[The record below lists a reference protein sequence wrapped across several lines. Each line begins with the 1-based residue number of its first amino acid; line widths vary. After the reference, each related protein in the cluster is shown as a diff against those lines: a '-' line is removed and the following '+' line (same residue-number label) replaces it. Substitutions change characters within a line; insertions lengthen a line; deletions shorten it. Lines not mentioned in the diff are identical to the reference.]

1 MLPTVV
7 PSYRRYRRTVVTVV
21 PSYRP
26 FPLPSRAVARY
37 VSSVNLG
44 PTITAAALGAALAGC
59 GGEPDLAAAGNL
71 PAVGR
76 APETATV
83 LRVPREGGAAR
94 LYRVPTLEPSAW
106 KLDAK
111 LPPLERTLGTDA
123 EQGFV
128 FLLDKKR
135 NVVALDLE
143 TRRIRPSLEHV
154 RLATVGPDGALYAVD
169 TAGNVVRVV
178 RRTPV
183 RFRNKLQGTAQ
194 ELSATMGG
202 MLVARLAGDQPR
214 LEVLGSDRPP
224 ATFPVAEGRQALS
237 FWGDLVA
244 VAADSAVVVYE
255 IEGDS
260 DGDRDRVSIPVS
272 GDAKAVMFSPSGHR
286 IYVARATDGLLVLD
300 RVSGQELLEID
311 LPGPAV
317 GLSGDR
323 YGQWVLVRPATGD
336 SAWVVDIGTGRHAGT
351 VEVEWDADLPAILSP
366 NTLLTRRGKDLV
378 ALDLSRDG
386 FPPRGRVEGGAG
398 DGWLP
403 LAWHPA
409 EDEDVPA
416 DADSA
421 ALAAAAD
428 SAAKARSVYL
438 QVSSSQ
444 NPAWAEELSQ
454 KLKAAGLPASVL
466 KPARTDEAYRVVLG
480 PYATR
485 EQAEETGRGIGM
497 PSFVVTTQESKSQ

>member
-1 MLPTVV
+1 
-7 PSYRRYRRTVVTVV
+7 
-21 PSYRP
+21 
-26 FPLPSRAVARY
+26 
-37 VSSVNLG
+37 VN
-44 PTITAAALGAALAGC
+44 PRHAIAAAGLSAALAGC

-76 APETATV
+76 APEVATV
-83 LRVPREGGAAR
+83 LRVPREGGAVR

-106 KLDAK
+106 KLTDK
-111 LPPLERTLGTDA
+111 LPPLERTLGVDPG
-123 EQGFV
+123 QGFV

-135 NVVALDLE
+135 NVAVLDLE
-143 TRRIRPSLEHV
+143 TRRIRPSLEQV
-154 RLATVGPDGALYAVD
+154 RQATVGPDGALYAVD
-169 TAGNVVRVV
+169 TASNVVQVV

-183 RFRNKLQGTAQ
+183 RFRNKLQGAPRAL
-194 ELSATMGG
+194 EATMGG
-202 MLVARLAGDQPR
+202 MLVARLAGDKPR

-224 ATFPVAEGRQALS
+224 ATFPVVEGQQALS

-244 VAADSAVVVYE
+244 VAADSAVVLYE
-255 IEGDS
+255 VEGDS
-260 DGDRDRVSIPVS
+260 DGDRDKVSIPVS
-272 GDAKAVMFSPSGHR
+272 GTAKAVMFSPSGHR

-300 RVSGQELLEID
+300 RVSGEELFEVD
-311 LPGPAV
+311 LPGPAI

-323 YGQWVLVRPATGD
+323 YGQWLLVRPATGD
-336 SAWVVDIGTGRHAGT
+336 SAWVVDIGKGRRVGT
-351 VEVEWDADLPAILSP
+351 VQVSWDADLPAILSP

-386 FPPRGRVEGGAG
+386 FPLRGRIEGGAG
-398 DGWLP
+398 DGWVP
-403 LAWHPA
+403 LAWHPPQ
-409 EDEDVPA
+409 EQNVPM

-428 SAAKARSVYL
+428 SAANAPSVYL

-466 KPARTDEAYRVVLG
+466 KPVRSDEAYRVVLG

-497 PSFVVTTQESKSQ
+497 PSFVVTTKDSPSQ

>member
-1 MLPTVV
+1 M
-7 PSYRRYRRTVVTVV
+7 
-21 PSYRP
+21 
-26 FPLPSRAVARY
+26 PLPQRPSIHY
-37 VSSVNLG
+37 VSPVNLRHAS
-44 PTITAAALGAALAGC
+44 TAAGLWAALAGC
-59 GGEPDLAAAGNL
+59 GGEPDLAGAGNL

-76 APETATV
+76 APEVATA
-83 LRVPREGGAAR
+83 LRIPREGGAAR

-111 LPPLERTLGTDA
+111 LPPLERTLGADP

-143 TRRIRPSLEHV
+143 TRRLRPSLEQV
-154 RLATVGPDGALYAVD
+154 RQATVGPDGALYAVD
-169 TAGNVVRVV
+169 TASNIVQVV

-183 RFRNKLQGTAQ
+183 RFRNKLQGAPS

-224 ATFPVAEGRQALS
+224 ATFAVADGAQAMS

-255 IEGDS
+255 VEGDS

-272 GDAKAVMFSPSGHR
+272 GTARAVMFSPSGHR
-286 IYVARATDGLLVLD
+286 IYVARVTEGLLVLD
-300 RVSGQELLEID
+300 RTSGEEVLEIE

-336 SAWVVDIGTGRHAGT
+336 SAWVVDVGKGRYSGT
-351 VEVEWDADLPAILSP
+351 VQVKWDADLPAIVSP

-378 ALDLSRDG
+378 ALDLSREG
-386 FPPRGRVEGGAG
+386 FPRRGRVEGGAG

-409 EDEDVPA
+409 EEDDVPM

-428 SAAKARSVYL
+428 SAAQARSVYL

-466 KPARTDEAYRVVLG
+466 KPARSDEAYRVVLG

-497 PSFVVTTQESKSQ
+497 PSFVVTSQESPSQ

>member
-1 MLPTVV
+1 
-7 PSYRRYRRTVVTVV
+7 
-21 PSYRP
+21 
-26 FPLPSRAVARY
+26 
-37 VSSVNLG
+37 VNLRHA
-44 PTITAAALGAALAGC
+44 IAAAASSAALAGC

-76 APETATV
+76 AIELATL
-83 LRVPREGGAAR
+83 LRIPEGGGVVR

-106 KLDAK
+106 KLDEK
-111 LPPLERTLGTDA
+111 LPPLERTLGTDPG
-123 EQGFV
+123 QGFV

-135 NVVALDLE
+135 NVLALDLE
-143 TRRIRPSLEHV
+143 TRRLRPSLEQV
-154 RLATVGPDGALYAVD
+154 RQATVGADGALYAVD
-169 TAGNVVRVV
+169 TASNVVQVV

-183 RFRNKLQGTAQ
+183 RFRNKLQGTPR
-194 ELSATMGG
+194 ELHGTMGG
-202 MLVARLAGDQPR
+202 MLVARLAGDKPR

-224 ATFPVAEGRQALS
+224 ATFPIAVGQQALS

-244 VAADSAVVVYE
+244 VATDTAVVLYE
-255 IEGDS
+255 VEGDS
-260 DGDRDRVSIPVS
+260 DGNRDQLSIPVS

-286 IYVARATDGLLVLD
+286 LYVATASEGLLVLD
-300 RVSGQELLEID
+300 RVSGQELFEID
-311 LPGPAV
+311 LPGPAI

-323 YGQWVLVRPATGD
+323 YGQWVLVRAATGD
-336 SAWVVDIGTGRHAGT
+336 SGWVVDVGKGRHVGT
-351 VEVEWDADLPAILSP
+351 VAVTWDADLPAIVSP
-366 NTLLTRRGKDLV
+366 STLLTRRGKDVV
-378 ALDLSRDG
+378 ALDLSREG
-386 FPPRGRVEGGAG
+386 FPLRGRIEGGAG
-398 DGWLP
+398 DRWLP
-403 LAWHPA
+403 LAWHPPQ
-409 EDEDVPA
+409 EENVPM

-428 SAAKARSVYL
+428 SAARAPSVYL

-466 KPARTDEAYRVVLG
+466 KPARSDEAYRVVLG

-497 PSFVVTTQESKSQ
+497 PSFVVTTQDSPS

>member
-1 MLPTVV
+1 
-7 PSYRRYRRTVVTVV
+7 
-21 PSYRP
+21 
-26 FPLPSRAVARY
+26 
-37 VSSVNLG
+37 VNLRH
-44 PTITAAALGAALAGC
+44 TIAAVGLSAALAGC

-76 APETATV
+76 GLEAATV
-83 LRVPREGGAAR
+83 LRIPREGGVVR

-106 KLDAK
+106 KLTDK
-111 LPPLERTLGTDA
+111 LPPLERTLGVDA
-123 EQGFV
+123 GQGFV

-135 NVVALDLE
+135 NVVAVDLE
-143 TRRIRPSLEHV
+143 TRRIRPSLEQV
-154 RLATVGPDGALYAVD
+154 RQATVGPDGALYAVD
-169 TAGNVVRVV
+169 TANNVVQVV

-183 RFRNKLQGTAQ
+183 RFRNKLQGSPR
-194 ELSATMGG
+194 ELQATMGG
-202 MLVARLAGDQPR
+202 MLVARLAGDKPR

-224 ATFPVAEGRQALS
+224 ATFPVAEGQQALS

-244 VAADSAVVVYE
+244 VAADSAVVLYE
-255 IEGDS
+255 VEGDS
-260 DGDRDRVSIPVS
+260 DGDRDRISIPVS
-272 GDAKAVMFSPSGHR
+272 GTAKAVMFSPSGHR
-286 IYVARATDGLLVLD
+286 IYVATATDGLLVLD
-300 RVSGQELLEID
+300 RVSGQEIMEIE
-311 LPGPAV
+311 LPGPAI

-323 YGQWVLVRPATGD
+323 YGQWVLIRPAAGD
-336 SAWVVDIGTGRHAGT
+336 SAWVVDVGKGRHVGG
-351 VEVEWDADLPAILSP
+351 VKVEWDSDLPAIVSP
-366 NTLLTRRGKDLV
+366 NTLLTRRGKDVV
-378 ALDLSRDG
+378 ALDLSSDG
-386 FPPRGRVEGGAG
+386 FPLRGRIEGGAS

-409 EDEDVPA
+409 QEENVPV

-428 SAAKARSVYL
+428 SAARAPSVYL

-444 NPAWAEELSQ
+444 NPAWADELSQ

-466 KPARTDEAYRVVLG
+466 QPARSDEAYRVVLG

-497 PSFVVTTQESKSQ
+497 PSFVVTTQDSPSQ

>member
-1 MLPTVV
+1 MRSCQTYRLTALP
-7 PSYRRYRRTVVTVV
+7 PYLS
-21 PSYRP
+21 P
-26 FPLPSRAVARY
+26 
-37 VSSVNLG
+37 VNLRHA
-44 PTITAAALGAALAGC
+44 IAAMGLSAALAGC

-76 APETATV
+76 GLEAATV
-83 LRVPREGGAAR
+83 R

-106 KLDAK
+106 KLTDK
-111 LPPLERTLGTDA
+111 LPPLQRTLGVDP

-128 FLLDKKR
+128 FLLDQKR
-135 NVVALDLE
+135 NVVVLDLE
-143 TRRIRPSLEHV
+143 TRRIRPSLEQV
-154 RLATVGPDGALYAVD
+154 RQATVGPDGALYVVD
-169 TAGNVVRVV
+169 TASNVVQVV

-183 RFRNKLQGTAQ
+183 RFRNKLQGAPRDL
-194 ELSATMGG
+194 EATMGG
-202 MLVARLAGDQPR
+202 MLVARLAGDKPR

-224 ATFPVAEGRQALS
+224 ATFPVVEGQQALS
-237 FWGDLVA
+237 FWGDLIA
-244 VAADSAVVVYE
+244 VAADSAVVLYE
-255 IEGDS
+255 VEGDS
-260 DGDRDRVSIPVS
+260 DGDRDKIAIPVS
-272 GDAKAVMFSPSGHR
+272 GTAKAVMFSPSGHR

-300 RVSGQELLEID
+300 RVSGEELFEVD
-311 LPGPAV
+311 LPGPAI

-323 YGQWVLVRPATGD
+323 YGQWLLVRPATGD
-336 SAWVVDIGTGRHAGT
+336 SAWVVDIGRGRRVGT
-351 VEVEWDADLPAILSP
+351 VQVEWDADLPAMLSP

-386 FPPRGRVEGGAG
+386 FPLRGRIEGGAG
-398 DGWLP
+398 DGWVP
-403 LAWHPA
+403 LAWHP
-409 EDEDVPA
+409 EQEENVPM

-428 SAAKARSVYL
+428 SAANAPSVYL

-444 NPAWAEELSQ
+444 NPTWAEELSQ

-466 KPARTDEAYRVVLG
+466 KPARSDEAYRVVLG

-497 PSFVVTTQESKSQ
+497 PSFVVTTKDSPSQ

>member
-1 MLPTVV
+1 M
-7 PSYRRYRRTVVTVV
+7 
-21 PSYRP
+21 
-26 FPLPSRAVARY
+26 
-37 VSSVNLG
+37 
-44 PTITAAALGAALAGC
+44 TAAALAAALAGC

-76 APETATV
+76 APEVATV
-83 LRVPREGGAAR
+83 LRIPRDGGTAR

-106 KLDAK
+106 KLGDK
-111 LPPLERTLGTDA
+111 LPALERTLGVDP

-135 NVVALDLE
+135 NIVALDLE
-143 TRRIRPSLEHV
+143 TRRLRPSLEQV
-154 RLATVGPDGALYAVD
+154 RQATVGPDGALYAVD
-169 TAGNVVRVV
+169 TASNVVQVV

-183 RFRNKLQGTAQ
+183 RFRNKLQGSPR
-194 ELSATMGG
+194 ELHGTMGG
-202 MLVARLAGDQPR
+202 MLVARLAGDDPR

-224 ATFPVAEGRQALS
+224 ATFPVAEGPQALS

-244 VAADSAVVVYE
+244 VAADSAVVLYE
-255 IEGDS
+255 VEGDS

-272 GDAKAVMFSPSGHR
+272 GSAKAALFSPSGHR
-286 IYVARATDGLLVLD
+286 IYVARATEGLLVLD
-300 RVSGQELLEID
+300 RVSGEELLEID

-336 SAWVVDIGTGRHAGT
+336 SAWVVDVGKSRHVGT
-351 VEVEWDADLPAILSP
+351 VQVEWDADLPAIVSP

-378 ALDLSRDG
+378 ALDLGRDG
-386 FPPRGRVEGGAG
+386 FPVRGRIEGGAA
-398 DGWLP
+398 DSWLP

-409 EDEDVPA
+409 QEENVPM

-428 SAAKARSVYL
+428 SAAKAPSVYL

-466 KPARTDEAYRVVLG
+466 KPARSDEAYRVVLG

-485 EQAEETGRGIGM
+485 EQAEESGRGIGM
-497 PSFVVTTQESKSQ
+497 PSFVVTTQDSPSQ